1 MKSSSSSTAG
11 SHKGVD
17 ILDLERFLAET
28 SNPDIIQVFENLLRG
43 GSENQVRAFVSQAG
57 AAGVERPN
65 PVLMDQTAYDEILTS
80 EAQRGGSSDANHGQG
95 EWHESGED
103 QHGRACKVR
112 AASAGA
118 DPRTR
123 TRTTTSG

>member
-1 MKSSSSSTAG
+1 MKLSSLSTAG
-11 SHKGVD
+11 SQKEVD
-17 ILDLERFLAET
+17 ILDLERPLAET
-28 SNPDIIQVFENLLRG
+28 SNPDIIHVLDNLLRG
-43 GSENQVRAFVSQAG
+43 SENHVRGFVSQAG

-103 QHGRACKVR
+103 QHGRECKVR